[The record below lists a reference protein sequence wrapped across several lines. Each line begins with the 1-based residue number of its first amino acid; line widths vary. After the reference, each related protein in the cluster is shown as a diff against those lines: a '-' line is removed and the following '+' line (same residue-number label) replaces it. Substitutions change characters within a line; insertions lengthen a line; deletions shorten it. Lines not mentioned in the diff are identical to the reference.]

1 MNKAKPTI
9 KNIISYI
16 QGNIRYKL
24 YYSKWSWLIPSHIRE
39 QIDFRIHKMDKECY
53 NQGACKMCG
62 CKTTALQMANK
73 QCDKPCYPEMMN
85 KKQWKKYKHEKT
97 SMAK

>member
-1 MNKAKPTI
+1 MSKAKPTI

-24 YYSKWSWLIPSHIRE
+24 YYSKFSFLIPRHIRE
-39 QIDFRIHKMDKECY
+39 QIEYRIYKMDRECY
-53 NQGACKMCG
+53 NQGSCKMCG

-73 QCDKPCYPEMMN
+73 QCDKPCYPKMMN
-85 KKQWKKYKHEKT
+85 RREWKNFKNEKT
-97 SMAK
+97 SMGK